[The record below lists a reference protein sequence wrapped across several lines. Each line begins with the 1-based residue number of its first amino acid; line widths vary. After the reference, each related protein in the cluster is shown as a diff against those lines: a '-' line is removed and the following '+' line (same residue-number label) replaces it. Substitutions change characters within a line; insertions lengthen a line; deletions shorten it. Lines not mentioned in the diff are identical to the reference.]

1 MASSLTT
8 QFESRSE
15 GKFFQMQFSNDKGRL
30 EGPQH
35 QDSGHI
41 ILDTEFGGLLR
52 GAVPSY
58 YPPNCTPSAMTKCVA
73 RGLILMVGW

>member
-52 GAVPSY
+52 GAVPVIT
-58 YPPNCTPSAMTKCVA
+58 PPTAPQVQ
-73 RGLILMVGW
+73 